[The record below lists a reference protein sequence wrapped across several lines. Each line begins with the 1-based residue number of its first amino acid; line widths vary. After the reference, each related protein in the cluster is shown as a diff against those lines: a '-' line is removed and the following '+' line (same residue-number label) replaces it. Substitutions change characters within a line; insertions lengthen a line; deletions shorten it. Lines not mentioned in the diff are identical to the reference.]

1 MTLTSRRE
9 GNVIEILT
17 WQARTKAGLTLVQ
30 LAALTGISKTTLNT
44 IENGQTSPTMRQLE
58 AIAEALQVRVCD
70 LYESDY
76 STEAAAGAASVED
89 FRISG
94 NRQQVS
100 SRPPGDMLK
109 CSRKEGDDMS
119 IRQKIDRLLDK
130 LPEEKLKRIYELLK
144 YIYICT

>member
-1 MTLTSRRE
+1 M
-9 GNVIEILT
+9 EILT
-17 WQARTKAGLTLVQ
+17 WQARTKAGLTLVK
-30 LAALTGISKTTLNT
+30 LAELTGISKTTLNT
-44 IENGQTSPTMRQLE
+44 IENGQTSPTLRQLE
-58 AIAEALQVRVCD
+58 AIAKALQVDVYG
-70 LYESDY
+70 LYASDY
-76 STEAAAGAASVED
+76 NTDAAADASSGND

-94 NRQQVS
+94 NRQQMS
-100 SRPPGDMLK
+100 SRPSGDVLK